1 MNTKSLFAS
10 RTFWFNLLGV
20 IAAVSTTYAEI
31 IPPKALPYVM
41 AAGGIANIILRT
53 VTNQGVTILPAVKP

>member
-10 RTFWFNLLGV
+10 KTFWFNLLGIV
-20 IAAVSTTYAEI
+20 AAVSTTYAAI

-41 AAGGIANIILRT
+41 AAGGVANIILRT
-53 VTNQGVTILPAVKP
+53 VTNQGVSVLPVAK